1 MEQQLNIYELAEF
14 YFKDSKEY
22 IVFWA
27 SHDDLLITYIPFK
40 DKEHFEK
47 NFKITPCHHF
57 YDISPINK
65 VDDYT
70 YLVDGQEFSLYE
82 DLYLIKDGKMQ

>member
-22 IVFWA
+22 IVFCV
-27 SHDDLLITYIPFK
+27 SHDDLLINYIPFK

-47 NFKITPCHHF
+47 NFKYVYNNLYKSYFITYSKIF
-57 YDISPINK
+57 
-65 VDDYT
+65 V
-70 YLVDGQEFSLYE
+70 
-82 DLYLIKDGKMQ
+82 